1 VLWGLLYE
9 RLRPI
14 CSGTYYLLEKSSLA
28 CVLPFSYGFQHFD
41 ATYDT
46 SNKML
51 FVHLRVL

>member
-1 VLWGLLYE
+1 MLWGLLYE